1 VTKPAKNG
9 KSNVLP
15 ANVANI
21 VAEFHRLAAAGN
33 ANARIAEDKRAY
45 QPSALVIRG
54 K

>member
-1 VTKPAKNG
+1 MTKPTNEKP
-9 KSNVLP
+9 NVIP

-21 VAEFHRLAAAGN
+21 VAEFQRLAAAGI
-33 ANARIAEDKRAY
+33 ADARMTKDQRAY